1 MLSQRLPWGQPSD
14 AAMKFAHSALAT
26 QGWPVQIDLLEGLR
40 DILVELGGIPM
51 GSREGMHSPTR
62 KLWHYNSHETSRGS
76 PLFLVGLGPNSLW
89 EL

>member
-1 MLSQRLPWGQPSD
+1 MAGL
-14 AAMKFAHSALAT
+14 F
-26 QGWPVQIDLLEGLR
+26 DLLEGLR